1 MDNKYM
7 LISVCDRE
15 ILTEIFSTFAEAQAC
30 MHKEMEEWTNIESEI
45 FQNTEY
51 EESDFGFGEW
61 SAWANGRCDYNRRI
75 ICIGLEGEEN
85 D

>member
-1 MDNKYM
+1 MDNKYI

-15 ILTEIFSTFAEAQAC
+15 ILTEVFNSLAEAQTC
-30 MHKEMEEWTNIESEI
+30 MYKEMMEWANIDPGAFHSV
-45 FQNTEY
+45 EY

-61 SAWANGRCDYNRRI
+61 SAWANGRCDYDWRI
-75 ICIGLEGEEN
+75 ICIGGETN